1 METPLGLMIGIGLSA
16 ACGFRV
22 FVPLL
27 GLSIASMSGQVT
39 VSGGF
44 EWIGSWP
51 ALVAFTTATIVEI
64 AAYYIPW
71 VDNLMDTITTPAAI
85 IAGTMMTAAMV
96 HDMSP
101 FLKWSLALIAGGG
114 TAGIIQGGT
123 VLLRG
128 ASLTTTGGLGNLV
141 VAKIE
146 LMGALVIT
154 VLTIFIP
161 VIALIVI
168 ACAGYKLFS
177 YARRRTGTVKNQSAP
192 L

>member
-51 ALVAFTTATIVEI
+51 ALVAFTIATIVEI

-177 YARRRTGTVKNQSAP
+177 YALRRKVTGKNSSAP